1 DALSSPRAVVISG
14 SACPPELARTVEQ
27 RLPAGRVLQ
36 LWGMTELQIGA
47 LTRPEDGLDV
57 RTTTA
62 GSASPGTEL
71 RITSP
76 DGASVPPDTEGELE
90 VHGSSVFR
98 GYLDNPAANAAAF
111 TADGWFRTG
120 DLAVLDAAGHV
131 RITGRLKDLVNRG
144 GVKIN
149 PADVEALLNEHPAVL
164 ESAIV
169 PMPDPVL
176 GERACCFVTLRDG
189 ATFTLD
195 DMRAWLASRNVAKL
209 RWPERVEVVDAMP
222 FTPTRKIMK
231 REIAKRLA
239 SDVR

>member
-149 PADVEALLNEHPAVL
+149 PADVEALLNEHPAIL
-164 ESAIV
+164 ESAIA
-169 PMPDPVL
+169 PCPIPCSASAPAASSRSATAPPSPSTTC
-176 GERACCFVTLRDG
+176 ERG
-189 ATFTLD
+189 S
-195 DMRAWLASRNVAKL
+195 RAGTSPSSAGRSESRWST
-209 RWPERVEVVDAMP
+209 RCRSRRRER
-222 FTPTRKIMK
+222 
-231 REIAKRLA
+231 
-239 SDVR
+239 S